1 MRGMS
6 LIELLVVVAVLAV
19 IAGIATVGL
28 LGSGGERQLEREAVR
43 LQALVTLA
51 CERAQLSG
59 REHGLQF
66 ALGSYGFSLAGP
78 NGWRSIDSGP
88 LVARELP
95 RGFVLQVSRDGR
107 ALELERDF
115 ADEPQSLCA
124 PGGELV
130 PFEARISSAD
140 VPAWKVIGAADGTVR
155 AQAIDSEP

>member
-28 LGSGGERQLEREAVR
+28 LGSGGERQVEREARR

-66 ALGSYGFSLAGP
+66 AQARYGFSLAGA

-88 LVARELP
+88 LVVRELP
-95 RGFVLQVSRDGR
+95 QGFVLQVSRDGR

-130 PFEARISSAD
+130 PFEARISSAN
-140 VPAWKVIGAADGTVR
+140 VPAWQVVGAADGSVR
-155 AQAIDSEP
+155 AQALDSAP